1 MAHADDHDDAR
12 KDAQHAPDR
21 ARSPQRPAP
30 AGGPAAA
37 RAARLT
43 RDPDCTSYG

>member
-1 MAHADDHDDAR
+1 VPSEG
-12 KDAQHAPDR
+12 APEGR
-21 ARSPQRPAP
+21 GQEQAGTPERHAP

-43 RDPDCTSYG
+43 REPDCTSYG

>member
-1 MAHADDHDDAR
+1 MAPAAARERPSEGSQPDA
-12 KDAQHAPDR
+12 APAER
-21 ARSPQRPAP
+21 LRPAP

>member
-1 MAHADDHDDAR
+1 MTPTDDHERPPEGSQPDA
-12 KDAQHAPDR
+12 APAER
-21 ARSPQRPAP
+21 RRPAP